1 MKVLQVGMLIP
12 WVNTAMEEEISTSV
26 HPNIGLHWS
35 RMRPKILPKD
45 GHDTSYLEHML
56 LALPDALSGFDGLK
70 LQVIVLGCTS
80 VSFGNLCSSIKIP
93 KAYRN
98 SRFITAFDSMIF
110 QIKKIKAKNILLF
123 APYDKSTID
132 AEADM
137 LEACGLNV
145 VKCIP
150 LTYKDEIRYITTEQV
165 YNTFEKEYTSQCD
178 IVLFS
183 CTALYTLEAINN
195 IKTRLNV
202 EIPML
207 SSNSAI
213 SDTLNDLYHEHLCQ
227 PGEA

>member
-1 MKVLQVGMLIP
+1 MKALQVGMLIP
-12 WVNTAMEEEISTSV
+12 WVNMAMEEEIPNSV

-45 GHDTSYLEHML
+45 GHDTGYLKYMV
-56 LALPDALSGFDGLK
+56 LALPNALSGFDGLR

-80 VSFGNLCSSIKIP
+80 VSFGNFCSSIEIP
-93 KAYRN
+93 KAYKN
-98 SRFITAFDSMIF
+98 SRFITAFDSIVL
-110 QIKKIKAKNILLF
+110 QIRKLEAKNILLF
-123 APYDKSTID
+123 APYDKGTID
-132 AEADM
+132 AEANM
-137 LEACGLNV
+137 LETCGVNV
-145 VKCIP
+145 VKCVP

-165 YNTFEKEYTSQCD
+165 YDTFEKEYTSQCD
-178 IVLFS
+178 AVLFS

-202 EIPML
+202 EIPLL

-213 SDTLNDLYHEHLCQ
+213 SDTLNDLYHEHHYQ